1 MGYDLSPPPMK
12 AEVLQIFVIAVFAG
26 RHTKVL
32 THIGAEMA
40 HVGETHTSRDFLDA
54 KMGAA
59 EEEPDFLN
67 GVLCHPF
74 GSSLATILQ
83 TEHGEVFRSNGK
95 VAGIDSDGLSF
106 DLTVGDKTEETIEKH
121 FPLRWFLLMVNA
133 IGALKHTTQLKKQ
146 GSEQSQQDVI
156 RSRRIGSMQLGIDE
170 GEVGLEFLPANGC
183 HSEDIKLIDV
193 DGMLPYVNTVAQ
205 QTTHEMISNAD
216 DTTFKVRRVLSSA
229 DLYVRWTDE
238 CLALS
243 DLNVLVIGCKPLS
256 PLAADSDERSHGLQ
270 WIKRRD
276 VANIL

>member
-1 MGYDLSPPPMK
+1 M
-12 AEVLQIFVIAVFAG
+12 
-26 RHTKVL
+26 
-32 THIGAEMA
+32 
-40 HVGETHTSRDFLDA
+40 
-54 KMGAA
+54 
-59 EEEPDFLN
+59 
-67 GVLCHPF
+67 
-74 GSSLATILQ
+74 
-83 TEHGEVFRSNGK
+83 
-95 VAGIDSDGLSF
+95 AGIDSDGLSF

-205 QTTHEMISNAD
+205 QTTYEMISNAD

-238 CLALS
+238 RLALS
-243 DLNVLVIGCKPLS
+243 YLNVLVVGCKLLP

>member
-1 MGYDLSPPPMK
+1 
-12 AEVLQIFVIAVFAG
+12 
-26 RHTKVL
+26 
-32 THIGAEMA
+32 MA

-54 KMGAA
+54 KMGAT

-67 GVLCHPF
+67 GVLCNPF

-83 TEHGEVFRSNGK
+83 TEHGEIFWSNGK

-170 GEVGLEFLPANGC
+170 GEVGLEFLPAHGC

-205 QTTHEMISNAD
+205 QTTYEMISNAD
-216 DTTFKVRRVLSSA
+216 DTTFKV
-229 DLYVRWTDE
+229 W
-238 CLALS
+238 
-243 DLNVLVIGCKPLS
+243 
-256 PLAADSDERSHGLQ
+256 
-270 WIKRRD
+270 
-276 VANIL
+276 